1 MCSVGVA
8 VYCILCFFFFKQKT
22 AYEMRISDWSSDVC
36 SSDLVEVWD
45 RPRILLVAT
54 GDEILAPGCAT
65 RMPNAI
71 PDSLSLALEQLCAS
85 AGANVVAAL
94 RLPDNERAIADAQ
107 QEAFADVVV
116 VIGGASRGARDFG
129 RSAFAL
135 LGLDIAFAG

>member
-1 MCSVGVA
+1 
-8 VYCILCFFFFKQKT
+8 
-22 AYEMRISDWSSDVC
+22 MRISDWSSDVC
-36 SSDLVEVWD
+36 SSDLKPHVRKAGSDCGAGDELLAAGTRLTPARLGVAAAADHSEVEVWD

-71 PDSLSLALEQLCAS
+71 PDSLSLAIEQLCAS

-116 VIGGASRGARDFG
+116 VIGGA
-129 RSAFAL
+129 
-135 LGLDIAFAG
+135 

>member
-71 PDSLSLALEQLCAS
+71 PDSLSLAIEQLCAS

-94 RLPDNERAIADAQ
+94 RLPDNERDRK
-107 QEAFADVVV
+107 
-116 VIGGASRGARDFG
+116 STRLN
-129 RSAFAL
+129 SSH
-135 LGLDIAFAG
+135 